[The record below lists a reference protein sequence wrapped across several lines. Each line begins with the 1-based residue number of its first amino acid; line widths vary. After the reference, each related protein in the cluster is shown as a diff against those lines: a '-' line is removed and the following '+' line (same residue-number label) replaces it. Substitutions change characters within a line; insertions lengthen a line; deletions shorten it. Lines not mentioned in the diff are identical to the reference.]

1 MVVTVAPHHHL
12 ILLQRDKMDFQ
23 NITNTRTDLK
33 IYFIERNKSIP
44 TIYIKNLVKVFQSKV
59 QLSSVIIQ
67 VKTCQLVVIQI
78 HGGEGEFVVGG
89 GRSGCGRGSGAAMKF
104 VHRS

>member
-1 MVVTVAPHHHL
+1 
-12 ILLQRDKMDFQ
+12 MDFQ

-33 IYFIERNKSIP
+33 QYFIERNKSIP

-89 GRSGCGRGSGAAMKF
+89 AALISKDMRDSASTFAGGVLKIN
-104 VHRS
+104 